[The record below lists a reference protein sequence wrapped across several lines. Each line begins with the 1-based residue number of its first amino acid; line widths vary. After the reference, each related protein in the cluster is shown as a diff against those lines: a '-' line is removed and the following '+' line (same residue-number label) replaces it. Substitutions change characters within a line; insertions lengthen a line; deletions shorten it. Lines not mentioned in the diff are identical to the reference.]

1 MALSI
6 ISAIQALRGSDIVAI
21 LLFIFVVQLI
31 KNSHTRVHTTK
42 LQGPPSENFFVG
54 LFPAIAGVDEPL
66 KAFEK
71 WAKQYGTVFSLPMGF
86 GRQDIM
92 IWDIKAA
99 AHILARDTFVY
110 QQSSFSRVF
119 LDNMFGKGILSAE
132 HDDHHRHRKALT
144 PAFSNAAIRGYVN
157 TFNDS
162 AEKLKATWDA
172 ILDSGEDTIEVQ
184 QWMNRLALE
193 NLGVAGFSHHF
204 GALSSQD
211 TNFKPDIMEFF
222 DSFEAPQKSSLFS
235 RIFFFLAPIF
245 PALLYLPTQS
255 TLLMRRAKYS
265 MKGIADALLERMKRE
280 MMIDSGDEKAGGS
293 DKSIIGLLI
302 KAESSSCSLTMTPD
316 EVLAQMVGHQN
327 TLFFAGYETTSN
339 TLTWALIELCRHP
352 EVQEKLREELNQ
364 LGGDPTW
371 EQITLGLPYLDAV
384 TQEVLRMHMP
394 VDNLM
399 KETQKDD
406 VVPLSKPIHTST
418 GELVSELVVTKGQV
432 VHIPIGFIN
441 NSEQIWG
448 PDVKEFKPERWLD
461 PETTLTSDAKA
472 IQGHH
477 HIMTFSDGPR
487 LCLGRHFALAN
498 FKTSLANL
506 IRRYTFEMPNGKDTV
521 VERHLSILPRPKLAG
536 EKGPSVPLKVR
547 RID

>member
-1 MALSI
+1 MASSI
-6 ISAIQALRGSDIVAI
+6 IGAIQALRGSDIVAI
-21 LLFIFVVQLI
+21 LLFIFVVRLI
-31 KNSHTRVHTTK
+31 KNSRTRVHTTK

-71 WAKQYGTVFSLPMGF
+71 WAKQYGTVFSFPMGF
-86 GRQDIM
+86 GRQDVM

-110 QQSSFSRVF
+110 QQSNFSRVF
-119 LDNMFGKGILSAE
+119 LDNMFGKGILSVE
-132 HDDHHRHRKALT
+132 HDDHRRHRKALT

-162 AEKLKATWDA
+162 AEKLKATWDT
-172 ILDSGEDTIEVQ
+172 ILDSGAETIEVQ

-204 GALSSQD
+204 GALSSPD
-211 TNFKPDIMEFF
+211 TNLKPDIMEVF
-222 DSFEAPQKSSLFS
+222 DSFESPQKSSLIS
-235 RIFFFLAPIF
+235 RIFFFLGPIF
-245 PALLYLPTQS
+245 PALLYLPTQN
-255 TLLMRRAKYS
+255 TLIMRRIKYS
-265 MKGIADALLERMKRE
+265 MKGIADALLERTKRE

-302 KAESSSCSLTMTPD
+302 KAESSSGGLTLTPD
-316 EVLAQMVGHQN
+316 EVLAQN

-394 VDNLM
+394 VDNLLR
-399 KETQKDD
+399 ETQQDD

-418 GELVSELVVTKGQV
+418 GELVSELVVAKGQA

-441 NSEQIWG
+441 NSEEIWG

-461 PETTLTSDAKA
+461 PDTTLTGDAKA

-487 LCLGRHFALAN
+487 FCLGRHFALAN

-521 VERHLSILPRPKLAG
+521 VERHLGILPRPKLAG